1 MKPIDYFNLCRKIA
15 INKDGRNYWIGAIG
29 IRNDGVM
36 VCARNLIVFG
46 SNRAEFQK
54 IPSSHAEQR
63 VMAKMDYSGV
73 LYVVRVSKVDNI
85 FLNSR
90 PCKLCQPSIIQ
101 HKVRKVYYTAG
112 GNMFGV
118 WNLQKNTEIL
128 YKL

>member
-1 MKPIDYFNLCRKIA
+1 MRPIDYFNLCRKIA
-15 INKDGRNYWIGAIG
+15 INKDGRNFLIGAVG

-36 VCARNLIVFG
+36 VCARNLPVFF
-46 SNRAEFQK
+46 SNRTEFCK
-54 IPSSHAEQR
+54 IPGSHAEQR

-73 LYVVRVSKVDNI
+73 LYVVRISKVDNI

-101 HKVRKVYYTAG
+101 HKIKKVYYTAG
-112 GNMFGV
+112 GDMYGV
-118 WNLQKNTEIL
+118 WNLQKDTEIL